1 MPTLSPSQTPTA
13 RWVVPDAAG
22 TLLACLPAYPG
33 SVLLVTALNL
43 GLTPQLPPDVRERLA
58 HKQLCIQVRDA
69 RLRFDFTWQGERF
82 VACTTTPQA
91 DLTIRANAHDFL
103 RLAQRQEDPD
113 TLFFNRS
120 LSMEGDTELGLMV
133 KNTLDALTLPVL
145 DLRALAPIRL
155 ATRLAGWHA
164 AASRP
169 HTGNDRH
176 A

>member
-1 MPTLSPSQTPTA
+1 MSLDSPNGGVFCRVKRLLAFKRVRLLAFGTAVLTAAPCQRQAGQTRQRGAAQQRSPGGAGGASAPQAVTVLTLS
-13 RWVVPDAAG
+13 
-22 TLLACLPAYPG
+22 
-33 SVLLVTALNL
+33 
-43 GLTPQLPPDVRERLA
+43 
-58 HKQLCIQVRDA
+58 
-69 RLRFDFTWQGERF
+69 
-82 VACTTTPQA
+82 
-91 DLTIRANAHDFL
+91 ANAHDFL
-103 RLAQRQEDPD
+103 RLAQRLDDPD